1 MAFLDRIDDPVA
13 NVTLVTTPQLI
24 TRQRQNLGRVRARG
38 LELDAEGRVGVHLSG
53 GVGYALI
60 DSVVESFPVDPALV
74 GNTIP
79 QVARHQVTLQVRYA
93 HPRLV
98 DLALQARASSRQY
111 EDDQNQLV
119 LPGYFT
125 LDAQASRRLGGVA
138 VAFVA
143 LENVT
148 GARYAVGL
156 TPVLTQGPP
165 FLARAG
171 IRVDWNRR

>member
-1 MAFLDRIDDPVA
+1 M
-13 NVTLVTTPQLI
+13 
-24 TRQRQNLGRVRARG
+24 
-38 LELDAEGRVGVHLSG
+38 
-53 GVGYALI
+53 
-60 DSVVESFPVDPALV
+60 ESFAANPALV
-74 GNTIP
+74 GNAVP
-79 QVARHQVTLQVRYA
+79 QVARHQATFQVRYA
-93 HPRLV
+93 HPRFV

-125 LDAQASRRLGGVA
+125 LDAQASRRLGAAATV
-138 VAFVA
+138 FVA

-156 TPVLTQGPP
+156 TPVETLGPP

-171 IRVDWNRR
+171 IRVDWSRR

>member
-1 MAFLDRIDDPVA
+1 M
-13 NVTLVTTPQLI
+13 TTPQLI
-24 TRQRQNLGRVRARG
+24 TRQRQNLGRVLARG
-38 LELDAEGRVGVHLSG
+38 LEIDAEARLGAHLSG

-60 DSVVESFPVDPALV
+60 DSVVESFAANPALV
-74 GNTIP
+74 GNAVP
-79 QVARHQVTLQVRYA
+79 QVARHQATLQVRYA
-93 HPRLV
+93 HPRFV

-125 LDAQASRRLGGVA
+125 LDAQASRRLGA
-138 VAFVA
+138 AATAFVA

-148 GARYAVGL
+148 GARYVVGL
-156 TPVLTQGPP
+156 TPVETLGPP

-171 IRVDWNRR
+171 IRIDWSRR

>member
-1 MAFLDRIDDPVA
+1 
-13 NVTLVTTPQLI
+13 
-24 TRQRQNLGRVRARG
+24 
-38 LELDAEGRVGVHLSG
+38 
-53 GVGYALI
+53 
-60 DSVVESFPVDPALV
+60 
-74 GNTIP
+74 
-79 QVARHQVTLQVRYA
+79 VTLQIRYA
-93 HPRLV
+93 HPRFV
-98 DLALQARASSRQY
+98 DLALQARAASRQC

-148 GARYAVGL
+148 GARYTVGL
-156 TPVLTQGPP
+156 TPVETLGPP

-171 IRVDWNRR
+171 MKIDWSRR